1 MQLELEAFFWF
12 TDEMADCVVEAGKT
26 ATTVGGTMATVATAL
41 VGFGSFISAPVTG
54 GASLVAGAAVTGA
67 IAGAAATGVR
77 SLAGKPCK
85 SPATDVIKQVNSTVK
100 EVSGAIGA
108 IL

>member
-1 MQLELEAFFWF
+1 ME
-12 TDEMADCVVEAGKT
+12 DCVVEAGKT
-26 ATTVGGTMATVATAL
+26 GIVIASTMATVATAL
-41 VGFGSFISAPVTG
+41 VSFGSFISAPVTG
-54 GASLVAGAAVTGA
+54 GGSLVAGAAVTGA

-100 EVSGAIGA
+100 EVSGVIGA